1 MLRLRLKFLLQNKQT
16 RLILLLTLCL
26 SLLITAIG
34 LFSYSRYRQELDSEL
49 NTPNIELLQ
58 INLDVT
64 NRAFRESDN
73 KAVDA
78 SFQPDVLKYIRQGA
92 NADPALVS
100 RVQQYLH
107 TVSAGHEIQSID
119 IIRFHDQSV
128 ISSTSGYHNWQK
140 APDRTWTGWIEQI
153 HNKPLLIER
162 RWQGTNPAQGE
173 TELLSLARPVL
184 TDNQVTGAVLINLD
198 YDRFFSNFYIHLSSS
213 QYVYDLDGR
222 LIYPKLDRS
231 VPAAGMQQVLD
242 ELGVQPYAYVQLNG
256 QSYMANQTFSD
267 VTGWRLVS
275 LVPTEQLLKN
285 VKLARNMML
294 LLSLISIL
302 IGCAAMY
309 SYSYAAFRP
318 LRRINRLLHPEDPDS
333 RQSLYDLEP
342 VIGKLV
348 GDFHSKALV
357 AERSLPELQ
366 IKYVQDV
373 LHRSIGPQEMNS
385 KWKQYFQDWQPG
397 PSVIVIISIDRYD
410 IWSATYSESDRMLL
424 KYALHN
430 MMAEILE
437 PYWRTTGIT
446 GEQDRL
452 IWMLQSRL
460 AQDYE
465 ERRMQL
471 HQDLQRMMT
480 IASEHLRLSL
490 SAGIGEEMIQVS
502 EAPFSHQQADAALS
516 WRLYHGYGRIHE
528 SDYPSDTNARTS
540 QNEPLLPD
548 DQWRRE
554 LLQCVEQGDADT
566 ALVWLHRWCE
576 AAREHESSPSTI
588 CLLIHRSLEQLI
600 ELTVQQHLSLPPE
613 MVNYHQQLL
622 STMNLADMEQLLTQT
637 ITHLTGQMDIR
648 RDSREHLLVESIKQ
662 YMLEHLSDNIG
673 LPDVAEHVQLSVSS
687 VSMLFKEQTGST
699 IYDYLTRLRLDRACE
714 LLRHSHLKIADIAAQ
729 VGYQNENSFIRTFRK
744 HKSVTPGKYREQG

>member
-78 SFQPDVLKYIRQGA
+78 SFQPDVLEYIRQGA

-107 TVSAGHEIQSID
+107 TVSAGRDIQSID
-119 IIRFHDQSV
+119 IIRFDDHSL
-128 ISSTSGYHNWQK
+128 ISSTAGYHTWQN
-140 APDRTWTGWIEQI
+140 APDRTWTGWIEHI

-162 RWQGTNPAQGE
+162 RWQGTDREQGE
-173 TELLSLARPVL
+173 TELLSLSRPVR
-184 TDNQVTGAVLINLD
+184 TGNQVTGAVLVNLD

-231 VPAAGMQQVLD
+231 VPAAGMQKVLD

-302 IGCAAMY
+302 IGCAAIY

-357 AERSLPELQ
+357 AERSLPELR

-385 KWKQYFQDWQPG
+385 KWEQYFQDWQPG
-397 PSVIVIISIDRYD
+397 PLLILIISIDRYD
-410 IWSATYSESDRMLL
+410 TWAASYSESDRMLL

-437 PYWRTTGIT
+437 PHWRTAGIT

-452 IWMLQSRL
+452 IWMVQPRL
-460 AQDYE
+460 AQDHD
-465 ERRMQL
+465 ERRIQL

-490 SAGIGEEMIQVS
+490 SAGVGSEMMHIS
-502 EAPFSHQQADAALS
+502 EAPLSYQQADTALS
-516 WRLYHGYGRIHE
+516 RRLYQGYGQILEYDHASSPE
-528 SDYPSDTNARTS
+528 SAAS
-540 QNEPLLPD
+540 QNDPPLPD
-548 DQWRRE
+548 DHWRRE

-566 ALVWLHRWCE
+566 ALIWLRRWCT
-576 AAREHESSPSTI
+576 AAREQESSPSTI
-588 CLLIHRSLEQLI
+588 RLLIHRSLEQLV
-600 ELTVQQHLSLPPE
+600 EMAAQQHLSLPPE
-613 MVNYHQQLL
+613 MANYHQHLL
-622 STMNLADMEQLLTQT
+622 STMNLDDIEEL
-637 ITHLTGQMDIR
+637 ITRTLIHLTGQMDIR
-648 RDSREHLLVESIKQ
+648 RDSREHLLVERIKQ

-673 LPDVAEHVQLSVSS
+673 LPDVAEYVQLSVSS

-714 LLRHSHLKIADIAAQ
+714 LLRHSNLKIADIAAQ

-744 HKSVTPGKYREQG
+744 HKSITPGKYREQG

>member
-1 MLRLRLKFLLQNKQT
+1 MFRLRLKFLLQNKQT

-78 SFQPDVLKYIRQGA
+78 SFQPDVLQYIRLGEEA
-92 NADPALVS
+92 SPALTATI
-100 RVQQYLH
+100 QQYLR
-107 TVSAGHEIQSID
+107 TAAADREIRSID
-119 IIRFHDQSV
+119 LIRFSDHSV
-128 ISSTSGYHNWQK
+128 ISSESGYSSWDK
-140 APDRTWTGWIEQI
+140 APDRTWTDWIEQVRS
-153 HNKPLLIER
+153 KPLLIER
-162 RWQGTNPAQGE
+162 RWQGTDPDQRE

-184 TDNQVTGAVLINLD
+184 TGNQVTGAVLINLD

-222 LIYPKLDRS
+222 LIYPKLSSS
-231 VPAAGMQQVLD
+231 VPADGMQQVLA
-242 ELGVQPYAYVQLNG
+242 ELGVQPYAYVELNG

-302 IGCAAMY
+302 IGCAAIY

-318 LRRINRLLHPEDPDS
+318 LRRINRLLHPEDPDGS

-342 VIGKLV
+342 VIHKLV

-366 IKYVQDV
+366 TKYVQDV
-373 LHRSIGPQEMNS
+373 LHRNIGPQEMHS
-385 KWKQYFQDWQPG
+385 KWGQYFQDWQPG
-397 PSVIVIISIDRYD
+397 PSVILVLSIDRYSE
-410 IWSATYSESDRMLL
+410 WSAAYSESDRMLL
-424 KYALHN
+424 KYALNN
-430 MMAEILE
+430 MMAEILQ
-437 PYWRTTGIT
+437 PHWRTVGIT
-446 GEQDRL
+446 GEQDSF
-452 IWMLQSRL
+452 IWMVQSRL
-460 AQDYE
+460 AHASE
-465 ERRMQL
+465 ERRTQL
-471 HQDLQRMMT
+471 QQDVQRMMT

-490 SAGIGEEMIQVS
+490 SAGIGTEMPHIS
-502 EAPFSHQQADAALS
+502 EAPASHQEAAAALS
-516 WRLYHGYGRIHE
+516 RRLYLGYGAIHWPDHE
-528 SDYPSDTNARTS
+528 VHMTQDG
-540 QNEPLLPD
+540 LPD
-548 DQWRRE
+548 DSWRRE
-554 LLQCVEQGDADT
+554 LLHGVEQGDSET
-566 ALVWLHRWCE
+566 AMVWLHRWCE
-576 AAREHESSPSTI
+576 EVRVHQPSPSAVR
-588 CLLIHRSLEQLI
+588 LLIHRLLEQLMDNAAR
-600 ELTVQQHLSLPPE
+600 QHLSLPPD
-613 MVNYHQQLL
+613 MVNYHHHLL
-622 STMNLADMEQLLTQT
+622 STMNLDDMEQLCART
-637 ITHLTGQMDIR
+637 ITHLTGQMDIQR
-648 RDSREHLLVESIKQ
+648 SSREHLLVEAIKQ
-662 YMLEHLSDNIG
+662 YMQQHLSENIG

-687 VSMLFKEQTGST
+687 VSALFKEQTGST
-699 IYDYLTRLRLDRACE
+699 VYDYLTRLRLDHACE
-714 LLRHSHLKIADIAAQ
+714 LLRDSNLRIADIAAQ

-744 HKSVTPGKYREQG
+744 HKSITPGKYREQA